1 MLRVNMVQASMV
13 LWAALGALVAAEPET
28 SGSSGD
34 AAKTPHILFVVAGA
48 SLPLLRGLSQTV
60 VPFAAQVDRVLR
72 ARLQLWLRLQLAPHH
87 VLLVWTDDFGFND
100 IALRDGET
108 TNEGV
113 PLTPT
118 LNKLAEEGIL
128 LDNYYVQPSCSP
140 SRACFMSGR
149 YPLHTGINNWLPNEA
164 VGLPLDEVTL
174 ADLLKEH
181 GYSTHAIGYGHIVLP
196 PLQSPPWRC
205 SPRTQP

>member
-1 MLRVNMVQASMV
+1 MLLN
-13 LWAALGALVAAEPET
+13 G
-28 SGSSGD
+28 G
-34 AAKTPHILFVVAGA
+34 
-48 SLPLLRGLSQTV
+48 
-60 VPFAAQVDRVLR
+60 
-72 ARLQLWLRLQLAPHH
+72 
-87 VLLVWTDDFGFND
+87 TDDFGFND

-181 GYSTHAIGYGHIVLP
+181 GYSTHAIGYGRIILP
-196 PLQSPPWRC
+196 PPQSPPWRC
-205 SPRTQP
+205 SPRTQPKSVWNCHLTLHALHGCASRVD

>member
-1 MLRVNMVQASMV
+1 MVRANMA
-13 LWAALGALVAAEPET
+13 LWAALGPLVAAEAG
-28 SGSSGD
+28 GSSGD

-48 SLPLLRGLSQTV
+48 NFPRGLTLRALRAGVQHRLCLSVCLSVYLSVCRQTDSHVGLFLLLFLLLPLPLLFLFLSLVSLSLALALPLT
-60 VPFAAQVDRVLR
+60 R
-72 ARLQLWLRLQLAPHH
+72 ASPRAVRI
-87 VLLVWTDDFGFND
+87 DDFGFND

-140 SRACFMSGR
+140 SRACFMR
-149 YPLHTGINNWLPNEA
+149 
-164 VGLPLDEVTL
+164 
-174 ADLLKEH
+174 
-181 GYSTHAIGYGHIVLP
+181 
-196 PLQSPPWRC
+196 
-205 SPRTQP
+205 